1 MAKRK
6 RTKGQTLGLLVRFTP
21 LIMILC
27 FLEFNIAPQILK
39 EKPRK
44 VPLCKK
50 EICTS
55 IKSIIKTFKDQI
67 IITNTDFNI
76 NDLWGLFE
84 KNS

>member
-6 RTKGQTLGLLVRFTP
+6 STKGQILGLWVGLPP
-21 LIMILC
+21 LIMILS

-39 EKPRK
+39 QKPRTL
-44 VPLCKK
+44 PLCKK
-50 EICTS
+50 EIWNS

-67 IITNTDFNI
+67 IITNTDFNV

-84 KNS
+84 K

>member
-6 RTKGQTLGLLVRFTP
+6 STKGQILGLWVRLPP
-21 LIMILC
+21 LIMILS

-39 EKPRK
+39 QKLRK
-44 VPLCKK
+44 LPLCKK
-50 EICTS
+50 EIWNS

-67 IITNTDFNI
+67 IITNTDFNV

-84 KNS
+84 K